1 MGDVIMTDSLLE
13 LDDLVDNPTPRVPVS
28 LCLDCSGS
36 MDGEP
41 IRELNEGVATFY
53 KALYSD
59 EVARYSAEISIVTF
73 GPAQLETEFQT
84 LDMNNRPPVLGA
96 SGMTPMGEAVKI
108 SLDSLENRKE
118 EYQRNG
124 VDYYQPWL
132 VLMTDGAPNGNR
144 FVLDEQIRRVCSMVE
159 NKKLTVF
166 PIGIGKDADMN
177 VLARFSPGRSPL
189 KLKGLN
195 FTEFFTWL
203 SKSVSK
209 VSQSTPGDKVTLD
222 MEGLK
227 GWAEL

>member
-1 MGDVIMTDSLLE
+1 MNRNLLE
-13 LDDLVDNPTPRVPVS
+13 LEDLVNNPTPRVPVS

-36 MDGEP
+36 MSGAP
-41 IRELNEGVATFY
+41 INELNEGVATFY
-53 KALYSD
+53 EAIYSD
-59 EVARYSAEISIVTF
+59 EIARYSAEVSIVTF
-73 GPAQLETEFQT
+73 GPAQLETDFQT
-84 LDMNNRPPVLGA
+84 LDQNNRPPRLAA
-96 SGMTPMGEAVKI
+96 SGQTPMGEAVKI

-132 VLMTDGAPNGNR
+132 VLMTDGAPYGGSEA
-144 FVLDEQIRRVCSMVE
+144 VLNEQIARVQRMVE
-159 NKKLTVF
+159 NRKLTVF
-166 PIGIGKDADMN
+166 PIGIGAEADMS

-195 FTEFFTWL
+195 FREFFTWL

-209 VSQSTPGDKVTLD
+209 VSQSTPGDKITLD

>member
-1 MGDVIMTDSLLE
+1 MNENLFELE
-13 LDDLVDNPTPRVPVS
+13 DLVDNPTPRVPVS

-36 MDGEP
+36 MSGAR
-41 IRELNEGVATFY
+41 IAELNEGVKTFY
-53 KALYSD
+53 EALNAD
-59 EVARYSAEISIVTF
+59 EIARYSAEISIVTF

-84 LDMNNRPPVLGA
+84 FDQNGRPPFLTAGG
-96 SGMTPMGEAVKI
+96 STPMGEAVKI

-132 VLMTDGAPNGNR
+132 VLMTDGTPYGGSQAM
-144 FVLDEQIRRVCSMVE
+144 LDEQIRRVQNLVE
-159 NKKLTVF
+159 RRKLTVF
-166 PIGIGKDADMN
+166 PIGIGVEADMS
-177 VLARFSPGRSPL
+177 VLAQFSPGRAPL

-195 FTEFFTWL
+195 FKEFFSWL

-209 VSQSTPGDKVTLD
+209 VSQSTPGDKVPLD
-222 MEGLK
+222 VEGLK

>member
-1 MGDVIMTDSLLE
+1 MNGGNMAYNLLE

-36 MDGEP
+36 MNGAP

-53 KALYSD
+53 EALFSD
-59 EVARYSAEISIVTF
+59 EIARYSAEISIVTF
-73 GPAQLETEFQT
+73 GPAKLEVDFQT

-108 SLDSLENRKE
+108 SLDSLEKRKE

-132 VLMTDGAPNGNR
+132 VLMTDGGPNGNPA
-144 FVLDEQIRRVCSMVE
+144 VLEEQIRRVCSMVE

-166 PIGIGKDADMN
+166 PIGIGPSADMR
-177 VLARFSPGRSPL
+177 VLARFSPGRSPQ

-195 FTEFFTWL
+195 FAQFFTWL
-203 SKSVSK
+203 SQSVSK
-209 VSQSTPGDKVTLD
+209 VSQSTPGDKIYLD